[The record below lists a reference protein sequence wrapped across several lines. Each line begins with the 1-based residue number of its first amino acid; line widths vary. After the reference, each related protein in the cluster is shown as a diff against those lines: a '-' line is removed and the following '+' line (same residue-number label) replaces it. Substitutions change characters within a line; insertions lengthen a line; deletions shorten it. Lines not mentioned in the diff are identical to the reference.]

1 MSARTLR
8 SATTRGEPASRNDS
22 STSTHTPPGEP
33 TESLSPDPS
42 VGEPLAVTH
51 ARLLEAVR
59 AKRMRQEVEAM
70 RAELDG
76 EPLSNAVTIEGT
88 SVPRHKRAASQYA
101 EPSTSKYLKLGK
113 L

>member
-8 SATTRGEPASRNDS
+8 SVTTRGERASRNI
-22 STSTHTPPGEP
+22 STTGSYTPPGEP
-33 TESLSPDPS
+33 IQSPSPDPS

-70 RAELDG
+70 QAELDG
-76 EPLSNAVTIEGT
+76 ETPVNAVTIEGT
-88 SVPRHKRAASQYA
+88 LILIYK
-101 EPSTSKYLKLGK
+101 
-113 L
+113 